1 MTANAKQ
8 ICSEICR
15 LLQPYNK
22 ANVTLTGATD
32 LTADLE
38 MDSVA
43 AMNLV
48 MEIEDSY
55 EIDIPINLLSDVT
68 CADDHT
74 KLVIQQLGSG

>member
-1 MTANAKQ
+1 MTANAEQ

-22 ANVTLTGATD
+22 ANVTLTGTTD

-68 CADDHT
+68 CPDDLT
-74 KLVIQQLGSG
+74 KLVIQQLGNG

>member
-1 MTANAKQ
+1 MTANAEQ

-22 ANVTLTGATD
+22 ANVTLTGGTD

-68 CADDHT
+68 CPDDLT
-74 KLVIQQLGSG
+74 KLVMQQLGNG

>member
-1 MTANAKQ
+1 MTADAEQ
-8 ICSEICR
+8 ICSEICD
-15 LLQPYNK
+15 LLQVYNK
-22 ANVTLTGATD
+22 AGVALTGSTD

-48 MEIEDSY
+48 MEIEDKY

-68 CADDHT
+68 CADHLT
-74 KLVIQQLGSG
+74 KIVVQQLSSD